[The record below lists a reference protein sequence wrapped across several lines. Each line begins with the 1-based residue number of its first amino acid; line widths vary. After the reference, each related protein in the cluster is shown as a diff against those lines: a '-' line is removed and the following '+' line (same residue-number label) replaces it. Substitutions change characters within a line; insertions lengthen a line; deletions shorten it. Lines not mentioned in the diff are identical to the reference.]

1 MILILSFLQVMC
13 IKLLLMFDFVLQ
25 KASSWVESHHLDIW
39 VPAHL
44 GAEEAAV
51 KLVSSI
57 LYSYAYHLLYLC

>member
-1 MILILSFLQVMC
+1 
-13 IKLLLMFDFVLQ
+13 MFDFVLQ